1 MKTISIL
8 IALIGMIS
16 LTVFLY
22 NKLVELIDQR
32 IEKFIADLS
41 DCMNQ
46 YSQRSKLDQRPAD
59 EPDNPT
65 KPTSHW

>member
-1 MKTISIL
+1 MNPIIIL
-8 IALIGMIS
+8 FAIIGIIY
-16 LTVFLY
+16 LTNLLY

-41 DCMNQ
+41 DCLNQ
-46 YSQRSKLDQRPAD
+46 YSHRSTLNQRPAD